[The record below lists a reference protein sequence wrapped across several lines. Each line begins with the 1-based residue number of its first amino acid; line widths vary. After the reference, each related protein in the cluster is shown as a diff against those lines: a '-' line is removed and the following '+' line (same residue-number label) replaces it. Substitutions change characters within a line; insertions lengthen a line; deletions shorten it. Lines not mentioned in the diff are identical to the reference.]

1 MCGFAGLLDSS
12 RRGAGE
18 ETDDLTRRMV
28 RTLRH
33 RGPDD
38 EGIWSDPEAGY
49 GVGFR
54 RLSIVDLSPLG
65 HQPMESV
72 GGRYVLA
79 FNGEIYN
86 FRPLRRE
93 LEMQG
98 RGGFRGHS
106 DTEVMLR
113 AIELWGIEE
122 AVRRFVGM
130 FGFALW
136 DREQKKLHLVRDRVG
151 EKPVYYGWSG
161 DAFLFGSELK
171 ALRAFPGFDARIDR
185 DVLAPYLQFGYI
197 PAPFSIY
204 RGIFKLIPGTILTI
218 TADEM
223 NREPT
228 PAPYWSAAQSVE
240 AGRAGRLE
248 EAGEGWA
255 VDRLETLLRDAVGQQ
270 MVADVP
276 LGAFLSGGIDSSVV
290 VALMQAQSDRPV
302 KTFTIGFHE
311 KEYNEALHA
320 RQVAEHLGTEHTEL
334 YVTPEEAM
342 AVVPELPAIYDE
354 PFADS
359 SQIPTLLVSRLAR
372 KEVTV
377 SLSGDGGDELF
388 AGYPWYRWSP
398 EIWRRIGWMPR
409 ALRLAAARALDGV
422 PTAAWDGILSGVG
435 RLLPGEVGRFASGDR
450 IHKLARLVAKSNGP
464 VDVCRNLLGRWDGKP
479 PLLIAPEARPSWV
492 NGDLADDPDD
502 VLGRLMYSDLVDYL
516 PDDILAKVDRS
527 SMAASLESRAPLLDH
542 RVVEF
547 AWRLPKSM
555 RVRDGRGK
563 WLLRQ
568 VLYRHVPAELIDRP
582 KMGFVVPI
590 DAWLRGPLRDWAEA
604 LLDEGRLRAEGFF
617 DPAPIRRKWEEHLSG
632 KRNWQHELWRVL
644 MFETWLE
651 AL

>member
-12 RRGAGE
+12 RSAQGE
-18 ETDDLTRRMV
+18 APVDVAQRMV

-38 EGIWSDPEAGY
+38 EGAWSDPEAGF

-72 GGRYVLA
+72 GGRFVLA

-86 FRPLRRE
+86 HRSLRRD
-93 LEMQG
+93 LEARG
-98 RGGFRGHS
+98 RGGFRGNS
-106 DTEVMLR
+106 DTEVLLQ
-113 AIELWGIEE
+113 AIELWGLED

-130 FGFALW
+130 FAFALW
-136 DREQKKLHLVRDRVG
+136 DRRERRLHLVRDRVG
-151 EKPVYYGWSG
+151 EKPLYYGRSG
-161 DAFLFGSELK
+161 SAFLFGSELK
-171 ALRAFPGFDARIDR
+171 ALRAYPGFNAEVDR
-185 DVLAPYLQFGYI
+185 EILAPYLQFGYI

-204 RGIFKLIPGTILTI
+204 KGIFKLIPGTILTV
-218 TADEM
+218 TAD
-223 NREPT
+223 RADVEPT
-228 PAPYWSAAQSVE
+228 PIPYWSAARAVE
-240 AGRAGRLE
+240 AGRADRLDQMDE
-248 EAGEGWA
+248 RGA
-255 VDRLETLLRDAVGQQ
+255 VDQLECLLRDAVGQQ

-311 KEYNEALHA
+311 KEFNEALHA
-320 RQVAEHLGTEHTEL
+320 RLVADHLGTEHTEL

-354 PFADS
+354 PFADA

-372 KEVTV
+372 RDVTV

-398 EIWRRIGWMPR
+398 DVWKCIGWMPR
-409 ALRLAAARALDGV
+409 ALRLATARALVGL
-422 PTAAWDGILSGVG
+422 PTATWDRIFGGVG
-435 RLLPGEVGRFASGDR
+435 RLLPSEVGRFASGDR
-450 IHKLARLVAKSNGP
+450 MHKLALLVAKSNGP
-464 VDVCRNLLGRWDGKP
+464 EDGCRNLLGQWGGAP
-479 PLLIAPEARPSWV
+479 PLLGEAKPRESWV
-492 NGDLADDPDD
+492 NGDLEPDRDD
-502 VLGRLMYSDLVDYL
+502 VLGLLMYIDLVDYL
-516 PDDILAKVDRS
+516 PDDIMTKVDRS
-527 SMAASLESRAPLLDH
+527 SMAVSLESRAPLLDH
-542 RVVEF
+542 RIVEF
-547 AWRLPKSM
+547 AWRLPKAM
-555 RVRDGRGK
+555 RIRDGRGK

-604 LLDEGRLRAEGFF
+604 LLDEDRLRSEGFF
-617 DPAPIRRKWEEHLSG
+617 DPVPIRRKWEEHLSG

-651 AL
+651 AC